1 MIYIYIC
8 VQNKLEQDG
17 LGNQGSLEEI
27 KDQGEQRKQEIIEEQ
42 GKQEEEQEEEQES

>member
-42 GKQEEEQEEEQES
+42 GEQGKQEEEQES